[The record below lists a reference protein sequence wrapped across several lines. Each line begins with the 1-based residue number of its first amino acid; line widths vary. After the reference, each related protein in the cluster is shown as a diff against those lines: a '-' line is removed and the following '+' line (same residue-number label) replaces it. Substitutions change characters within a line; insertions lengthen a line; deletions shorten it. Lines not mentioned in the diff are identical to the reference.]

1 MPMTDTSNA
10 ERQLLGIRPDLG
22 ADFGQRARALREAAG
37 IKQESAAS
45 RMRKLG
51 HTGWRQTTLS
61 KVESG
66 QRPVSLDEAYCLAL
80 VLGAHLRDFLEHGP
94 GELQRGYDIAVTRL
108 TTLDQVSDQLAKMR
122 RDAEQAALQAMAAV
136 ESAAKEQ

>member
-1 MPMTDTSNA
+1 MTNTPQT
-10 ERQLLGIRPDLG
+10 ERQRLGIRPDLS

-37 IKQESAAS
+37 VKQESAAL

-51 HTGWRQTTLS
+51 HTSWRQTTLS

-80 VLGAHLRDFLEHGP
+80 VLGSHLRDFIEDGP
-94 GELQRGYDIAVTRL
+94 GELQRGYDVATTRL
-108 TTLDQVSDQLAKMR
+108 ATLDQAIGQLAKLR
-122 RDAEQAALQAMAAV
+122 SDAEQAALHALAAV
-136 ESAAKEQ
+136 ESTTKEQ